1 MADQQDDFQERTEQ
15 ATPKREREAREK
27 GHVARSRELSTTALL
42 LGATVGLVL
51 TGPHVLQSISGV
63 MRQSFT
69 VFRSESQPEVELVLY
84 FQSVLIDVVQ
94 ALAPFLFVCTV
105 AAIAAPLV
113 LGGWVFSPH
122 AFAFKWEKLNPI
134 KGAKRIF
141 SWGGLMEL
149 AKALMKFVVIMGV
162 TLLVVWYSLGDIL
175 ALGREAL
182 SLSLNHLWTTVSWGF
197 LVVCATTGLIAGIDV
212 PFQIWNNAR
221 QMRMTRQQVKDEL
234 KETEG
239 NPEVKARVRAVQ
251 RDLAQRRMME
261 AIATADVVITNPSHY
276 AVALRYKPDD
286 MNAPRLVA
294 KGADLVAHRIRALAQ
309 SYHVPVVSSPA
320 LARAVYFN
328 TKINH
333 EIPGGLYV
341 AVAHVLAYVYRLR
354 EHVGDDDI
362 PSPPDDLPIPDNLRK
377 EDD

>member
-1 MADQQDDFQERTEQ
+1 MADQRDDFQERTEQ

-42 LGATVGLVL
+42 LFATAGLLL
-51 TGPHVLQSISGV
+51 TGPSVLQSVSGL

-69 VFRSESQPEVELVLY
+69 VFRASSQPEVDLVLY
-84 FQSVLIDVVQ
+84 FQAALMEVLQ
-94 ALAPFLFVCTV
+94 ALAPFLLLSTV
-105 AAIAAPLV
+105 AAIAAPLA
-113 LGGWVFSPH
+113 LGGWVFSAQ

-134 KGAKRIF
+134 KGVKRIF
-141 SWGGLMEL
+141 SWVGLMEL
-149 AKALMKFVVIMGV
+149 AKALIKFVLIMSV
-162 TLLVVWYSLGDIL
+162 TLLAVWYTLGDIL
-175 ALGREAL
+175 AMGRQGL
-182 SLSLNHLWTTVSWGF
+182 WPSLNHLWDTISWGF
-197 LVVCATTGLIAGIDV
+197 LVVCATTGLIAAIDV

-239 NPEVKARVRAVQ
+239 NPEVKARVRALQ

-261 AIATADVVITNPSHY
+261 AISTADVVITNPSHY
-276 AVALRYKPDD
+276 AVALNYKPET

-294 KGADLVAHRIRALAQ
+294 KGVDLVAHRIRVVAQ
-309 SYHVPVVSSPA
+309 SQHIPVVSSPA
-320 LARAVYFN
+320 LARAVYFH
-328 TKINH
+328 TKIDH

-362 PSPPDDLPIPDNLRK
+362 PLPPDDLPIPDDLRK
-377 EDD
+377 DDK

>member
-1 MADQQDDFQERTEQ
+1 MADQRDDFQERTEQ

-27 GHVARSRELSTTALL
+27 GQVARSRELSTTALL
-42 LGATVGLVL
+42 LGATAALLL
-51 TGPHVLQSISGV
+51 TGPKVLQSVSGI

-69 VFRSESQPEVELVLY
+69 VARVQAQPEVELVLY
-84 FQSVLIDVVQ
+84 FQAALMDVLQ
-94 ALAPFLFVCTV
+94 ALFPFLLISTV
-105 AAIAAPLV
+105 VAIAAPLA
-113 LGGWVFSPH
+113 LGGWVLSAQ

-141 SWGGLMEL
+141 SWSGLMEL
-149 AKALMKFVVIMGV
+149 GKALIKFVVIMGV
-162 TLLVVWYSLGDIL
+162 TLLVVWYTLGDIL
-175 ALGREAL
+175 AMGRQAL
-182 SLSLNHLWTTVSWGF
+182 SLSLNDLWGTVGSGF
-197 LVVCATTGLIAGIDV
+197 LVVCATTGLIAAIDV

-239 NPEVKARVRAVQ
+239 NPEVKARVRALQ

-276 AVALRYKPDD
+276 AVALRYKPEN

-294 KGADLVAHRIRALAQ
+294 KGTDLVAHRIRAVAQ
-309 SYHVPVVSSPA
+309 YHHVPIVSSPA
-320 LARAVYFN
+320 LARAVYFH
-328 TKINH
+328 TKIGH

-354 EHVGDDDI
+354 EHVGDDDM
-362 PSPPDDLPIPDNLRK
+362 PLPPDDLPIPDDLRK
-377 EDD
+377 DDD